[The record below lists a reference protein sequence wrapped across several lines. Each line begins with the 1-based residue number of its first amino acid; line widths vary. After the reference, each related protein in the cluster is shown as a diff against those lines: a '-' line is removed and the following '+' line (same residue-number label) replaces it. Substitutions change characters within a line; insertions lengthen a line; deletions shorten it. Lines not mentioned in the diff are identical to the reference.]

1 MKIKRNEIKNK
12 KKKSCHCLKLYK
24 IHKINVPIRNVYIEK
39 FLKSSPP
46 LNSTIR

>member
-1 MKIKRNEIKNK
+1 MKIKRNKIKKRK
-12 KKKSCHCLKLYK
+12 KRKKTCHCLKLY
-24 IHKINVPIRNVYIEK
+24 KINVPIRNVYIEK